1 MSQEILQTPKL
12 GLPRML
18 LLGAA
23 SIILCLSYLMAIF
36 TPFPIAMGVVLYGR
50 LRGYGM
56 LLVSLGICITLGA
69 FGIIDYALAGSY
81 ALFAVFAAVIAET
94 LNFNWR
100 PVRSLVITGLV
111 FLSAMVGTSATY
123 LQLEKKALLQV
134 VEQDIVAVAIQR
146 FEEAKKAGAIKQD
159 LAELGLARPAAE
171 IAGELLKVVPGY
183 LVMGIFFVL
192 WVNTYLTLK
201 ARRLMQPAQKHQF
214 DETTLLSFKMP
225 FAGIYVV
232 VAALLL
238 ATWGEKLDPQW
249 GEVLGMVLLQSV
261 GVFYFF
267 QGFGVALGFLNH
279 FQIVGFFRT
288 LFVMSVVFFVPWAL
302 AVLGLFDTWFDFNNK
317 FKKQVSN

>member
-56 LLVSLGICITLGA
+56 LFVSLGICITLGA
-69 FGIIDYALAGSY
+69 FGIIDYSLAGSY

-111 FLSAMVGTSATY
+111 FLSAMLGTSATY
-123 LQLEKKALLQV
+123 LQLEKKTLLQV

-214 DETTLLSFKMP
+214 DETTLLNFKMP

-267 QGFGVALGFLNH
+267 QGFGVSLGFLNH

>member
-56 LLVSLGICITLGA
+56 LFVCLGLCITLGT
-69 FGIIDYALAGSY
+69 FGIIDYSLAGSY

-94 LNFNWR
+94 MNFNWR
-100 PVRSLVITGLV
+100 PVRSLVITGIV
-111 FLSAMVGTSATY
+111 FLSAMVATSATY
-123 LQLEKKALLQV
+123 LRMEKKSLLQV
-134 VEQDIVAVAIQR
+134 VEQDIVAVAIAR
-146 FEEAKKAGAIKQD
+146 FEDAKKAGAIKQD
-159 LAELGLARPAAE
+159 LAELGLARPASE
-171 IAGELLKVVPGY
+171 IASELLKVVPGY

-249 GEVLGMVLLQSV
+249 GEVMGMVLLQSV